1 MLISE
6 DQIGRNTKLHRNL
19 ILSQYE
25 RGECD
30 GRHQMGNNFIKILGV
45 NLYNTP
51 SLMPRTFEADYPG
64 EAPTN
69 EAGLP
74 TRDIEGRSLKLV

>member
-6 DQIGRNTKLHRNL
+6 DQIGRSTKLHRNL

-30 GRHQMGNNFIKILGV
+30 GRHQMENKFTKNSWRKPI
-45 NLYNTP
+45 
-51 SLMPRTFEADYPG
+51 
-64 EAPTN
+64 
-69 EAGLP
+69 
-74 TRDIEGRSLKLV
+74 